1 MSILYYQLLFALSV
15 LFASFRPIF
24 FRAYKSDF
32 LVAIWLSLLSMYIG
46 FLVMTYM
53 KNPDQSFDQ
62 YKEQIMK
69 PYRMKNMLYS
79 LLHELKFV
87 AMQYSFMVLPLTFS
101 VPLSLLYIPFTLL
114 FDYFINNN
122 PLTISELGATLFML
136 IGILFTKTESIKKQS
151 KQSKEGFLHKAYE
164 MRGIISGILGTILGS
179 YVYIMLSD
187 IDKKTKDPFYIIG
200 IESGL
205 ALVLISILVLG
216 GYLMGTVTMP
226 SLSTMTKMFVLLTF
240 LFNLDAVFKYIGLE
254 KVPVLQSLFISQLYL
269 LVSFLIGV
277 MYYKEAFTT
286 NKMIGLVIVLLSSL
300 YGGYIS
306 HDHVL

>member
-1 MSILYYQLLFALSV
+1 
-15 LFASFRPIF
+15 
-24 FRAYKSDF
+24 
-32 LVAIWLSLLSMYIG
+32 
-46 FLVMTYM
+46 MTYM

-216 GYLMGTVTMP
+216 GYLMGTVTIP

-240 LFNLDAVFKYIGLE
+240 LFNLDNVFKYIGLE

-286 NKMIGLVIVLLSSL
+286 NKMVGLVIVLLSSL

>member
-1 MSILYYQLLFALSV
+1 MYYQGLFALSV
-15 LFASFRPIF
+15 LIASFRPIF
-24 FRAYKSDF
+24 FRAYKSNF

-53 KNPDQSFDQ
+53 KNPEQSFDE

-69 PYRMKNMLYS
+69 PYQMKNMLYS

-87 AMQYSFMVLPLTFS
+87 AIQYSFMVLPLTFS

-122 PLTISELGATLFML
+122 PLTIYELGATLFML
-136 IGILFTKTESIKKQS
+136 IGILFTKNGSTKKQS
-151 KQSKEGFLHKAYE
+151 KQSNEGFLDKAYE
-164 MRGIISGILGTILGS
+164 MRGILSGILGAILGS

-205 ALVLISILVLG
+205 ALVLVSILVLG
-216 GYLMGTVTMP
+216 GYFMGKITMP

-240 LFNLDAVFKYIGLE
+240 LFNLDNVFKYIGLE
-254 KVPVLQSLFISQLYL
+254 KVSVLQSLFISQLYL

-277 MYYKEAFTT
+277 MYYKESFTK

-300 YGGYIS
+300 YGGYVS
-306 HDHVL
+306 HDNTL